1 MSIII
6 SGDRVSKGVC
16 IGRAII
22 INKDNIDYSPT
33 FIKKSQIDKEINK
46 FTSAINAIKADYI
59 KSKDKV
65 RGNHAI
71 IKLIET
77 QLAFIEDGDFKKNI
91 VNRIKKELHTAVW
104 SISSEYQIIKD
115 SFNDI
120 EDKYIKERIIDIKQM
135 IISILDFIRLNKKQ
149 NNFNDTKLN
158 NKIIITE
165 EITPKDIIDIY
176 HNKGLGVI
184 TSHGS
189 VTSHSAI
196 LSRSLSLPMIVKAES
211 AQRIIK
217 NNDML
222 ILDLDNQS
230 ITINPQNIELEYF
243 KNKQSEK
250 SSIEKDLRKFLKMK
264 TITADNIKIGILSNL
279 ELSEEVKY
287 LKNDCDGIG
296 LFRTEYL
303 YMNRDDL
310 PTEEEQFLAYKKVFK
325 KMKNKPVTLRT
336 LDIGSDKEVSENIK
350 VGEIAKNPALGL
362 RGIRYSI
369 SEKNIFKTQIRAML
383 RAGYNANLNI
393 LLPMITSC
401 DEIIK
406 AKELINE
413 VKFQLKKEKKKF
425 TDKYSLGI
433 MIEVPA
439 SALQADALSKH
450 VNFMSIGT
458 NDLVQY
464 ILAIDRIDDEV
475 SSLYDPTNPS
485 VLKLIKDVIT
495 SCNKSGIN
503 VTVCG
508 EMAGD
513 ITYTKLLLG
522 LGLRSFSMHPQAMP
536 EVKSIIINSDTIKIK
551 RKINAILKCNDT
563 SSRNKLIKSL

>member
-6 SGDRVSKGVC
+6 NGDGVSKGVC
-16 IGRAII
+16 IGNAII
-22 INKDNIDYSPT
+22 INKDNIDYSPS
-33 FIKKSQIDKEINK
+33 FIKKSQTDKEIKK
-46 FTSAINAIKADYI
+46 FTRALDDIQIEYE

-65 RGNHAI
+65 KGNETI
-71 IKLIET
+71 IKLMET
-77 QLAFIEDGDFKKNI
+77 QLTFIQDEVFKKNI
-91 VNRIKKELHTAVW
+91 IDRIKTKLHTAVW
-104 SISSEYQIIKD
+104 SVSSEYQNIRN

-120 EDKYIKERIIDIKQM
+120 EDKYIKERLIDIQQM
-135 IISILDFIRLNKKQ
+135 IISILDSMRSNKKQ
-149 NNFNDTKLN
+149 NSFDDIKLQ
-158 NKIIITE
+158 NKIIVTQ

-189 VTSHSAI
+189 VSSHSAI

-211 AQRIIK
+211 AQKIIK
-217 NNDML
+217 NNDLLVMY
-222 ILDLDNQS
+222 LDNQ
-230 ITINPQNIELEYF
+230 IIIINPKNEELDYF

-250 SSIEKDLRKFLKMK
+250 SSIEKDLRKVLKK
-264 TITADNIKIGILSNL
+264 KAITNDNVKISIMSNL

-287 LKNDCDGIG
+287 LKDDIDGIG

-303 YMNRDDL
+303 YMNRNDL
-310 PTEEEQFLAYKKVFK
+310 PTEQEQLLAYRKVFK

-362 RGIRYSI
+362 RGIRYSL

-383 RAGYNANLNI
+383 QAGYNNNLNI

-401 DEIIK
+401 DEIIR

-413 VKFQLKKEKKKF
+413 VKLNLKKDKKKF
-425 TDKYSLGI
+425 TTKYKLGI

-450 VNFMSIGT
+450 IDFMSIGT

-464 ILAIDRIDDEV
+464 TLAIDRIDDEV

-485 VLKLIKDVIT
+485 ILELIKKVIT
-495 SCNKSGIN
+495 SCNKSKIN

-513 ITYTKLLLG
+513 VIYTKLLLG
-522 LGLRSFSMHPQAMP
+522 LGLKSFSMHPQAVP
-536 EVKSIIINSDTIKIK
+536 EVKSIILKSDISKIK
-551 RKINAILKCNDT
+551 RKINAVLKCDDI
-563 SSRNKLIKSL
+563 SQRKKLIELL

>member
-6 SGDRVSKGVC
+6 NGDRVSKGVC

-46 FTSAINAIKADYI
+46 FTLAINAIKADYV

-65 RGNHAI
+65 RGNQAI

-77 QLAFIEDGDFKKNI
+77 QLALIEDGDFKKNV

-115 SFNDI
+115 SFDDI

-135 IISILDFIRLNKKQ
+135 IISILDFIRSNKKQ

-158 NKIIITE
+158 NKIIVTE

-222 ILDLDNQS
+222 IMDLDNQS
-230 ITINPQNIELEYF
+230 ITVNPKNIELEYF

-250 SSIEKDLRKFLKMK
+250 SSMEKDLRKFLKMK
-264 TITADNIKIGILSNL
+264 TITADNVKVGILSNL

-383 RAGYNANLNI
+383 QAGYKANLNI

-406 AKELINE
+406 AKELIDE

-425 TDKYSLGI
+425 TNKYSLGI
-433 MIEVPA
+433 MVEVPA
-439 SALQADALSKH
+439 SALQADELSKH

-475 SSLYDPTNPS
+475 SRLYDPTNPS
-485 VLKLIKDVIT
+485 VLKLIKDVIA
-495 SCNKSGIN
+495 SCNKSGIH

-563 SSRNKLIKSL
+563 SLRRKLIKSL

>member
-6 SGDRVSKGVC
+6 NGDRVSKGVC

-65 RGNHAI
+65 RGNHTI

-77 QLAFIEDGDFKKNI
+77 QLAFIEDGDFTRNI

-104 SISSEYQIIKD
+104 SISSEYQIIRD
-115 SFNDI
+115 SFDDI
-120 EDKYIKERIIDIKQM
+120 EDKYIKERIIDIKQI
-135 IISILDFIRLNKKQ
+135 IISILDFIRSNKKQ

-158 NKIIITE
+158 NKIIVTE

-264 TITADNIKIGILSNL
+264 TITADNVKIGILSNL

-425 TDKYSLGI
+425 TNKYSLGI

-495 SCNKSGIN
+495 SCNKSGID

-563 SSRNKLIKSL
+563 SSRKKLIKSL

>member
-6 SGDRVSKGVC
+6 NGDGVSKGVC
-16 IGRAII
+16 IGNAII
-22 INKDNIDYSPT
+22 INKDNIDYSPS
-33 FIKKSQIDKEINK
+33 FIKKSQTDKEIKK
-46 FTSAINAIKADYI
+46 FTRALDDIQIEYE

-65 RGNHAI
+65 KGNETI
-71 IKLIET
+71 IKLMET
-77 QLAFIEDGDFKKNI
+77 QLTFIQDEVFKKNI
-91 VNRIKKELHTAVW
+91 IDRIKTKLHTAVW
-104 SISSEYQIIKD
+104 SVSSEYQNIRN

-120 EDKYIKERIIDIKQM
+120 EDKYIKERLIDIQQM
-135 IISILDFIRLNKKQ
+135 IISILDSMRSNKKQ
-149 NNFNDTKLN
+149 NSFDDIKLQ
-158 NKIIITE
+158 NKIIVTQ

-189 VTSHSAI
+189 VSSHSAI

-211 AQRIIK
+211 AQKIIK
-217 NNDML
+217 NNDLLVMY
-222 ILDLDNQS
+222 LDNQ
-230 ITINPQNIELEYF
+230 IIIINPKNEELDYF

-250 SSIEKDLRKFLKMK
+250 STIEKDLRKVLKKK
-264 TITADNIKIGILSNL
+264 TITNDNVKISIMSNL

-287 LKNDCDGIG
+287 LKDDIDGIG

-303 YMNRDDL
+303 YMNRNDL
-310 PTEEEQFLAYKKVFK
+310 PTEQEQLLAYRKVFK

-362 RGIRYSI
+362 RGIRYSL

-383 RAGYNANLNI
+383 QAGYNNNLNI

-401 DEIIK
+401 DEIIR

-413 VKFQLKKEKKKF
+413 VKLNLKKDKKKF
-425 TDKYSLGI
+425 TTKYKLGI

-450 VNFMSIGT
+450 IDFMSIGT

-464 ILAIDRIDDEV
+464 TLAIDRIDDEV

-485 VLKLIKDVIT
+485 ILELIKKVIT
-495 SCNKSGIN
+495 SCNKSKIN

-513 ITYTKLLLG
+513 VIYTKLLLG
-522 LGLRSFSMHPQAMP
+522 LGLKSFSMHPQAVP
-536 EVKSIIINSDTIKIK
+536 EVKSIILKSDISKIK
-551 RKINAILKCNDT
+551 RKINAVLKCDDI
-563 SSRNKLIKSL
+563 SQRKKLIELL

>member
-16 IGRAII
+16 IGNAII

-33 FIKKSQIDKEINK
+33 FIKKSQIDKEIKK
-46 FTSAINAIKADYI
+46 FTSAINAIKAEYN

-65 RGNHAI
+65 RENKTI

-77 QLAFIEDGDFKKNI
+77 QLALIEDGNFKKNV

-104 SISSEYQIIKD
+104 SVSSEYQIIKD

-135 IISILDFIRLNKKQ
+135 VISILDFIRLNKKQ
-149 NNFNDTKLN
+149 NNFNDTNLS
-158 NKIIITE
+158 NKIIVTE

-189 VTSHSAI
+189 VSSHSAI

-211 AQRIIK
+211 AQKIIR
-217 NNDML
+217 NDDLL
-222 ILDLDNQS
+222 IMDQDNQ
-230 ITINPQNIELEYF
+230 IIMINPINHELKYF
-243 KNKQSEK
+243 KSKQTEK
-250 SSIEKDLRKFLKMK
+250 SSIQKNLKKVLKKK
-264 TITADNIKIGILSNL
+264 TITADNVKINILANL

-287 LKNDCDGIG
+287 LKNDFDGIG

-310 PTEEEQFLAYKKVFK
+310 PTEEEQLFAYKKVFK
-325 KMKNKPVTLRT
+325 KMNNKPVTLRT
-336 LDIGSDKEVSENIK
+336 LDIGSDKVVSENIR

-369 SEKNIFKTQIRAML
+369 SEKSIFKTQIRAML
-383 RAGYNANLNI
+383 QAGYNAHLNI

-401 DEIIK
+401 DEILK
-406 AKELINE
+406 AKELINQ
-413 VKFQLKKEKKKF
+413 VKDDLKKDKKKF
-425 TDKYSLGI
+425 TNKYSLGI

-439 SALQADALSKH
+439 SALQADILSKH

-464 ILAIDRIDDEV
+464 TLAIDRIDDEV

-485 VLKLIKDVIT
+485 VLELIKKVIK
-495 SCNKSGIN
+495 SCNKSKIN

-508 EMAGD
+508 EMAGE

-522 LGLRSFSMHPQAMP
+522 LGLKSFSMHPQAMP
-536 EVKSIIINSDTIKIK
+536 EVKSIIIKSDTTKIR
-551 RKINAILKCNDT
+551 RKVNAILKCNDILI
-563 SSRNKLIKSL
+563 RKKLIKSL

>member
-6 SGDRVSKGVC
+6 NGDRVSKGVC

-135 IISILDFIRLNKKQ
+135 IISILDFIRSNKKQ

-158 NKIIITE
+158 NKIIVTE

-196 LSRSLSLPMIVKAES
+196 LSRSLSLPMIVKVES

-264 TITADNIKIGILSNL
+264 TITEDNIKIGILSNL

-325 KMKNKPVTLRT
+325 KMRNKPVTLRT

-401 DEIIK
+401 DEILK

-425 TDKYSLGI
+425 TNKYSLGI

-563 SSRNKLIKSL
+563 SSRKKLIKSL

>member
-6 SGDRVSKGVC
+6 NGDRVSKGVC

-135 IISILDFIRLNKKQ
+135 IISILDFIRSNKKQ

-158 NKIIITE
+158 NKIIVTE

-264 TITADNIKIGILSNL
+264 TITEDNIKIGILSNL

-325 KMKNKPVTLRT
+325 KMRNKPVTLRT

-401 DEIIK
+401 DEILK

-425 TDKYSLGI
+425 TNKYSLGI

-563 SSRNKLIKSL
+563 SSRKKLIKSL

>member
-6 SGDRVSKGVC
+6 NGDRVSKGVC

-135 IISILDFIRLNKKQ
+135 IISILDFIRSNKKQ

-158 NKIIITE
+158 NKIIVTE

-264 TITADNIKIGILSNL
+264 TITEDNIKIGILSNL

-325 KMKNKPVTLRT
+325 KMRNKPVTLRT

-401 DEIIK
+401 DEILK

-425 TDKYSLGI
+425 TNKYSLGI
-433 MIEVPA
+433 MVEVPA
-439 SALQADALSKH
+439 SALQADELSKH

-563 SSRNKLIKSL
+563 SSRKKLIKSL

>member
-6 SGDRVSKGVC
+6 NGDRVSKGVC

-46 FTSAINAIKADYI
+46 FTLAINAIKADYV

-65 RGNHAI
+65 RGNQAI

-77 QLAFIEDGDFKKNI
+77 QLALIEDGDFKKNV

-115 SFNDI
+115 SFDDI

-135 IISILDFIRLNKKQ
+135 IISILDFIRSNKKQ

-158 NKIIITE
+158 NKIIVTE

-196 LSRSLSLPMIVKAES
+196 LSRSLSLPMIVKVES

-264 TITADNIKIGILSNL
+264 TITEDNIKIGILSNL

-325 KMKNKPVTLRT
+325 KMRNKPVTLRT

-401 DEIIK
+401 DEILK

-425 TDKYSLGI
+425 TNKYSLGI

-551 RKINAILKCNDT
+551 RKINAILKCNDA
-563 SSRNKLIKSL
+563 SSRKKLIKSL

>member
-6 SGDRVSKGVC
+6 NGDRVSKGVC

-46 FTSAINAIKADYI
+46 FTLAINAIKADYV

-65 RGNHAI
+65 RGNQAI

-77 QLAFIEDGDFKKNI
+77 QLALIEDGDFKKNV

-115 SFNDI
+115 SFDDI

-135 IISILDFIRLNKKQ
+135 IISILDFIRSNKKQ

-158 NKIIITE
+158 NKIIVTE

-222 ILDLDNQS
+222 IMDLDNQS
-230 ITINPQNIELEYF
+230 ITVNPKNIELEYF

-250 SSIEKDLRKFLKMK
+250 SSMEKDLRKFLKMK
-264 TITADNIKIGILSNL
+264 TITADNVKVGILSNL

-383 RAGYNANLNI
+383 QAGYKANLNI

-406 AKELINE
+406 AKELIDE

-425 TDKYSLGI
+425 TNKYSLGI
-433 MIEVPA
+433 MVEVPA
-439 SALQADALSKH
+439 SALQADELSKH

-475 SSLYDPTNPS
+475 SRLYDPTNPS
-485 VLKLIKDVIT
+485 VLKLIKDVIA
-495 SCNKSGIN
+495 SCNKSGIH

-551 RKINAILKCNDT
+551 RKINATLKCNDT
-563 SSRNKLIKSL
+563 SNRKKLIKSL

>member
-6 SGDRVSKGVC
+6 NGDRVSKGVC

-135 IISILDFIRLNKKQ
+135 IISILDFIRSNKKQ

-158 NKIIITE
+158 NKIIVTE

-196 LSRSLSLPMIVKAES
+196 LSRSLSLPMIVKVES

-264 TITADNIKIGILSNL
+264 TITEDNIKIGILSNL

-325 KMKNKPVTLRT
+325 KMRNKPVTLRT

-401 DEIIK
+401 DEILK

-425 TDKYSLGI
+425 TNKYSLGI

-551 RKINAILKCNDT
+551 RKINAILKCNDA
-563 SSRNKLIKSL
+563 SSRKKLIKSL

>member
-6 SGDRVSKGVC
+6 NGDRVSKGVC

-46 FTSAINAIKADYI
+46 FTLAINAIKADYV

-65 RGNHAI
+65 RGNQAI

-77 QLAFIEDGDFKKNI
+77 QLALIEDGDFKKNV

-115 SFNDI
+115 SFDDI

-135 IISILDFIRLNKKQ
+135 IISILDFIRSNKKQ

-158 NKIIITE
+158 NKIIVTE

-196 LSRSLSLPMIVKAES
+196 LSRSLSLPMIVKVES

-264 TITADNIKIGILSNL
+264 TITEDNIKIGILSNL

-325 KMKNKPVTLRT
+325 KMRNKPVTLRT

-401 DEIIK
+401 DEILK

-425 TDKYSLGI
+425 TNKYSLGI

-563 SSRNKLIKSL
+563 SSRKKLIKSL

>member
-439 SALQADALSKH
+439 SALQADTLSKH